1 MANEIGKTEPPALP
15 YPEAQY
21 SSSFFQQFNNI
32 LRLYF
37 NRLTNSVNQ
46 LLSTDDGGK
55 VLYMP
60 RGLFYSTTD
69 QNATAINTG
78 YPVEFENT
86 YIGNGVSI
94 GGVGNTRITV
104 SADGVYNFQ
113 VTLQFEHN
121 NSSTASLFVW
131 ANKNGT
137 DVSYGAHHQSVKGND
152 YNIAHWN
159 FSIGLTANQ
168 YIEMYWA
175 TDDTGLNL
183 HTEAATSLHPGIPSS
198 VVAVSFV
205 SNL

>member
-55 VLYMP
+55 ALYMP
-60 RGLFYSTTD
+60 RGLFYSTTG
-69 QNATAINTG
+69 QTAVATNTG

-94 GGVGNTRITV
+94 GGVDNTRITV
-104 SADGVYNFQ
+104 SADGIYNFQ
-113 VTLQFEHN
+113 VTLITQHT
-121 NSSTASLFVW
+121 NSSDATVW
-131 ANKNGT
+131 TWINKNGT
-137 DVSYGAHHQSVKGND
+137 DVPYGGQKQTSKGNGD
-152 YNIAHWN
+152 KAVYWN
-159 FSIGLTANQ
+159 FSIDLTADQ

-175 TDDTGLNL
+175 TDDTTLSL
-183 HTEAATSLHPGIPSS
+183 HTEAATSPHPGIPSTI
-198 VVAVSFV
+198 VAVSFV

>member
-1 MANEIGKTEPPALP
+1 MPNEIDKVAPPALP
-15 YPEAQY
+15 LAPETYDRPFMDQ
-21 SSSFFQQFNNI
+21 NNNV
-32 LRLYF
+32 LRLFF
-37 NRLTNSVNQ
+37 NRFVGSVNT

-60 RGLFYSTTD
+60 RGLFYSTVD
-69 QNATAINTG
+69 QTATLVNTG

-94 GGVGNTRITV
+94 AGVDSTRITV

-113 VTLQFEHN
+113 VTLTTQHT
-121 NSSTASLFVW
+121 NSSNVTIW
-131 ANKNGT
+131 TWINKNGT
-137 DVSYGAHHQSVKGND
+137 DVPYGAQKQTIKGNGD
-152 YNIAHWN
+152 KAVYWS
-159 FSIGLTANQ
+159 FSIDLTAGQ

-175 TDDTGLNL
+175 TSDIALSV
-183 HTEAATSLHPGIPSS
+183 HTEAATAPHPGVPST

>member
-21 SSSFFQQFNNI
+21 SSSFFQQFNNV

-46 LLSTDDGGK
+46 ILSTDDGGK
-55 VLYMP
+55 ALYMP

-94 GGVGNTRITV
+94 GGTDKTQITV

-131 ANKNGT
+131 VNKNGT

-152 YNIAHWN
+152 YNVAHWN
-159 FSIGLTANQ
+159 FSIDLTADQ